1 MRYDTLS
8 CMAIPT
14 PMMPD
19 FTGGPVVFIKEV
31 KAELSKVLWPT
42 RQEVVKLT
50 IIVIFVSAA
59 IGLYI
64 GGLDLVF
71 TKFTDLLVKR

>member
-1 MRYDTLS
+1 MP
-8 CMAIPT
+8 IPT

-19 FTGGPVVFIKEV
+19 FKGGPVVFLKEV
-31 KAELSKVLWPT
+31 KAELGKVIWPK
-42 RQEVVKLT
+42 REEVIKLT
-50 IIVIFVSAA
+50 FVVLAVSAA

>member
-1 MRYDTLS
+1 
-8 CMAIPT
+8 MAFTT

-31 KAELSKVLWPT
+31 KAELTKVIWPT
-42 RQEVVKLT
+42 RKEVVKLT
-50 IIVIFVSAA
+50 IIVLVVSVA

>member
-1 MRYDTLS
+1 
-8 CMAIPT
+8 MAIPT

-19 FTGGPVVFIKEV
+19 FKGGPVIFLQEV
-31 KAELSKVLWPT
+31 KAELAKVIWPT
-42 RQEVVKLT
+42 RDEVVKLT
-50 IIVIFVSAA
+50 IVVIVVSVA

-71 TKFTDLLVKR
+71 TKVTDILVKR